1 MTLKNFSYTKKCTT
15 ITQDT
20 KKVCLCYVTT
30 KQPPQKKTSEKNIKI
45 SYTSKNPCKTPV
57 TREQN
62 EKSSHNWGG
71 GGGYSS

>member
-1 MTLKNFSYTKKCTT
+1 MYNHNTRYKKKFVYATL
-15 ITQDT
+15 
-20 KKVCLCYVTT
+20 TT
-30 KQPPQKKTSEKNIKI
+30 KQPPPKKTSEKNIKI